1 MIIQVNGM
9 IVIER
14 WEARRRYRDYC
25 RAIDN
30 LNAVLRRE
38 PYPDQLQLHV
48 ALAKANTMAELFHGC
63 GEVL

>member
-1 MIIQVNGM
+1 MMNGVE
-9 IVIER
+9 VIER
-14 WEARRRYRDYC
+14 WEARKLYRDYC

-38 PYPDQLQLHV
+38 PYPDPLQLHV
-48 ALAKANTMAELFHGC
+48 ALAEANTIAELFHGC

>member
-1 MIIQVNGM
+1 MMNG
-9 IVIER
+9 IVVIER
-14 WEARRRYRDYC
+14 WEAARLYRDYC

-30 LNAVLRRE
+30 LDTVRRQA
-38 PYPDQLQLHV
+38 PYPDPLQLHV